1 MRSCQLD
8 ISLEIVLLLFYTLSN
23 NILHQALL
31 GFTSVCKFRI
41 QSLFSNNAGQCII
54 LPPQRYRQKSNSNTI
69 FTLYKIAFV
78 CRHTGRGES
87 RIFFRRGCTR
97 PFNTNKPHSFF
108 FFFCRIPVVLENR
121 RSSQGEGGYAPLH
134 SPPRSAPDG
143 IWLLF
148 THKNADFGAIS
159 VTERSCCTPVSKAE
173 SHNQAFILY

>member
-23 NILHQALL
+23 KILHQALL
-31 GFTSVCKFRI
+31 GFTSVCKSRI

-54 LPPQRYRQKSNSNTI
+54 LPPQSYRQKSNSHTI

-78 CRHTGRGES
+78 AGIRAGTDPGY
-87 RIFFRRGCTR
+87 FFRRGCTR
-97 PFNTNKPHSFF
+97 PFNTNNPHS

>member
-1 MRSCQLD
+1 MRSCQFD

-23 NILHQALL
+23 KILHQALL
-31 GFTSVCKFRI
+31 VFTSVCKFRI

-78 CRHTGRGES
+78 AGIRAEADPG
-87 RIFFRRGCTR
+87 FFLGGWFTR

-121 RSSQGEGGYAPLH
+121 RSSQGEGGYAPPAP
-134 SPPRSAPDG
+134 SP
-143 IWLLF
+143 
-148 THKNADFGAIS
+148 
-159 VTERSCCTPVSKAE
+159 
-173 SHNQAFILY
+173 